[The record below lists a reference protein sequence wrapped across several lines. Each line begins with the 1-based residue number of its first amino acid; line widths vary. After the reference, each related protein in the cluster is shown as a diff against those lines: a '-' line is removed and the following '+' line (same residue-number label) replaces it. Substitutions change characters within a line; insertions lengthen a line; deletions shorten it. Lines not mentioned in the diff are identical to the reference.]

1 VLGGRKGARYDIL
14 LGIGIEAF
22 PGTCAGMSNTLSV
35 IRLICAKEKATMY
48 TPKGFR
54 VTDLEQINS
63 FMQTNN
69 FATLVSWDGERL
81 IASHLLFEVM
91 TGNPGEF
98 TLNCHLARANDQWRT
113 FSPENEVLVIF
124 GGAHTYI
131 SPRWYSQAGNV
142 PTWNYLA
149 VHAYGVPAIV
159 NDQDELYG
167 MLTRL
172 VDRYESNSG
181 AIPEYHLDA
190 LPKELVIEKMKDVV
204 GLRICVTHLEAK
216 FKLSQNR
223 SQPERENITIEL
235 EKRGG
240 ENSTRIAGAMRT
252 SVRRNING

>member
-1 VLGGRKGARYDIL
+1 
-14 LGIGIEAF
+14 
-22 PGTCAGMSNTLSV
+22 
-35 IRLICAKEKATMY
+35 MY
-48 TPKGFR
+48 TPKDFR
-54 VTDLEQINS
+54 VTDLEQISS
-63 FMQTNN
+63 FMLTNN
-69 FATLVSWDGERL
+69 FATLVSWDGEHP
-81 IASHLLFEVM
+81 IASHLLFEVV
-91 TGNPGEF
+91 TGNSGEF
-98 TLNCHLARANDQWRT
+98 TLNCHLARANDQWRIFT
-113 FSPENEVLVIF
+113 SEKEVLVIF

-190 LPKELVIEKMKDVV
+190 LPKELVTEKMKGVV
-204 GLRICVTHLEAK
+204 GLRIRVTRLEAK

-223 SQPERENITIEL
+223 SLPERENITIEL
-235 EKRGG
+235 EKRGD
-240 ENSTRIAGAMRT
+240 ENSTGIANAMRT
-252 SVRRNING
+252 SVSRKING

>member
-1 VLGGRKGARYDIL
+1 MGARKGAQYDIL

-35 IRLICAKEKATMY
+35 IRLICGKEKATMY
-48 TPKGFR
+48 TPKDFR
-54 VTDLEQINS
+54 VTDLEQISS

-69 FATLVSWDGERL
+69 FATLVSWDGERP
-81 IASHLLFEVM
+81 IASHLLFEVV

-113 FSPENEVLVIF
+113 LSPENEVLVIF

-167 MLTRL
+167 MLNRL
-172 VDRYESNSG
+172 VNRYESNSG
-181 AIPEYHLDA
+181 AIPEYHLNA
-190 LPKELVIEKMKDVV
+190 LPKELVIEKMRGVV
-204 GLRICVTHLEAK
+204 GLRLHITRLEAK

-223 SQPERENITIEL
+223 SQAERDNIIIEL
-235 EKRGG
+235 EKRGD

-252 SVRRNING
+252 SVRRNVNG